1 MEIKNIHG
9 VGPKTLESLNNI
21 GIYTTYDAITY
32 YPYRYNYIHFSS
44 LKDLTN
50 ESGYLECFIITQP
63 KVAYIKKTFNKLS
76 FIADFNHQQIN
87 VIIFNRGFLKNL
99 IKPNQR
105 TILYGKYDE
114 LKNTFVASD
123 IKFDLQNNTID
134 PIYHLSNNITQKFIH
149 KIILESLKTENNPD
163 DYIPDNLNEAYHFIT
178 KKQAL
183 KQIHFPNSIEEI
195 KQAKLKLI
203 YEEFFIFM
211 FKLSYLKF
219 NEKKLNGIKRN
230 VTESKILKFY
240 ELLPYKF
247 TEDQQKTVNEIKE
260 DMLNGTRMNRLVLGD
275 VGSGKTSV
283 AAYAMYI
290 NFLSKH
296 QTSFM
301 APTEILAIQHYKTLQ
316 TLFKNLGM
324 VIEILTGHMSK
335 KEKTNIYER
344 VKSGEINVLIGTHAL
359 INNELTFNNLGLV
372 ITDEQHRFGVLQRT
386 TLENKGENP
395 DVLYLSATPIPRTY
409 ALTLYGDTD
418 ISIIRTKPK
427 GRKEIITK
435 VYSESNLKAVLT
447 SILNEIKSGHQ
458 AFVVSPLIENEE
470 SDLNSVVK
478 LKEKFNDAFNN
489 QARIEI
495 IHGQMKQEVKDSIMN
510 DFINNKIQ
518 ILISTTVI
526 EVGIDVPNATI
537 MTIFNAERFGLAT
550 LHQLRGRVGRGST
563 QAYCF
568 LISNKDNARLKV
580 MEESNDG
587 FYITEKDFE
596 QRREGDLFG
605 TRQSG
610 DMSFKLGDVKKDY
623 RILLQA
629 KKDCEDFIKGK
640 YYLENPL
647 YTNIIANLQ
656 KHN

>member
-1 MEIKNIHG
+1 
-9 VGPKTLESLNNI
+9 
-21 GIYTTYDAITY
+21 
-32 YPYRYNYIHFSS
+32 
-44 LKDLTN
+44 
-50 ESGYLECFIITQP
+50 
-63 KVAYIKKTFNKLS
+63 
-76 FIADFNHQQIN
+76 
-87 VIIFNRGFLKNL
+87 
-99 IKPNQR
+99 
-105 TILYGKYDE
+105 
-114 LKNTFVASD
+114 
-123 IKFDLQNNTID
+123 
-134 PIYHLSNNITQKFIH
+134 
-149 KIILESLKTENNPD
+149 
-163 DYIPDNLNEAYHFIT
+163 
-178 KKQAL
+178 
-183 KQIHFPNSIEEI
+183 
-195 KQAKLKLI
+195 
-203 YEEFFIFM
+203 
-211 FKLSYLKF
+211 
-219 NEKKLNGIKRN
+219 
-230 VTESKILKFY
+230 
-240 ELLPYKF
+240 
-247 TEDQQKTVNEIKE
+247 
-260 DMLNGTRMNRLVLGD
+260 
-275 VGSGKTSV
+275 
-283 AAYAMYI
+283 
-290 NFLSKH
+290 
-296 QTSFM
+296 
-301 APTEILAIQHYKTLQ
+301 
-316 TLFKNLGM
+316 
-324 VIEILTGHMSK
+324 
-335 KEKTNIYER
+335 
-344 VKSGEINVLIGTHAL
+344 
-359 INNELTFNNLGLV
+359 
-372 ITDEQHRFGVLQRT
+372 LQRT